1 MRKQYRPDLLT
12 YSIPRYHKLTG
23 HLMVSEPN
31 VKPPSSKK
39 SRLGI
44 KCAPKKP
51 LASAKSAK
59 KLRTNDGSDK
69 KGSRKR
75 KLVDDVSKQSKKVC
89 FDKADDDLLITG
101 VNSPGMVQIDAN
113 FIYNP
118 GNATT
123 QKFWCGV
130 LNLTY
135 KKPVR
140 PRLGSPTTPLMRP
153 NKVSDVPGDSNCLF
167 SAFSYA
173 ITGSI
178 LQQGAAIVAHMYN
191 IEDYLR
197 GGWFPQEYR
206 TAREYI
212 AGAKMDVD
220 KEWGTDCE
228 IITMAELLSTNI
240 YSFNAR
246 VGS

>member
-1 MRKQYRPDLLT
+1 M
-12 YSIPRYHKLTG
+12 
-23 HLMVSEPN
+23 
-31 VKPPSSKK
+31 
-39 SRLGI
+39 
-44 KCAPKKP
+44 
-51 LASAKSAK
+51 
-59 KLRTNDGSDK
+59 
-69 KGSRKR
+69 
-75 KLVDDVSKQSKKVC
+75 C
-89 FDKADDDLLITG
+89 FDKAAPKDDDLLITG
-101 VNSPGMVQIDAN
+101 VYPSGMVQIDAN

-135 KKPVR
+135 EKPVR
-140 PRLGSPTTPLMRP
+140 PRLGSPTTPLTRP
-153 NKVSDVPGDSNCLF
+153 NRVSDVPGDSNCLF
-167 SAFSYA
+167 SAFSYV

-178 LQQGAAIVAHMYN
+178 LQQDAVRAAIVAHMYN

-212 AGAKMDVD
+212 AGAKIDVD

-240 YSFNAR
+240 YSFNAQ
-246 VGS
+246 VGSWTPYNARGADATGPSIYLKFVNGNHFQVVTSIT